1 MAKVLNFNV
10 NNFLS
15 LLIYNHSTIHLYGC
29 LFNINNQRGENPYPL
44 LDSNR
49 IIKKIKTAQDST
61 IADLG

>member
-29 LFNINNQRGENPYPL
+29 LFNINNQRGENPYLL

>member
-1 MAKVLNFNV
+1 MTKVLNFKV
-10 NNFLS
+10 NSLQS

-61 IADLG
+61 IADFG

>member
-1 MAKVLNFNV
+1 MAKILKFNMII
-10 NNFLS
+10 FQSRIFTS
-15 LLIYNHSTIHLYGC
+15 LAVISS
-29 LFNINNQRGENPYPL
+29 INNQRGENPYPL